1 MPCPPPAGRVVPL
14 LPIHKDQFVTSDRM
28 KVPDGGSAFA
38 QAFQLCPEVAV
49 VLWDAPARLP
59 ALGKFTLA
67 MQSQS
72 VPLVSMTLPRADGG
86 QCVLWATK
94 TGSQPEDAQI
104 AATDGSMPQAF
115 VLQPAARLPLLD
127 VEALLGKLSPEGRVK
142 FLHNLLTVWRSAFRL
157 SRDELFCSVVEDAV
171 FTLVP
176 EPRLASSVC
185 QIAPR
190 RYLVETDVSPE
201 LGEIRGIY
209 SIGTSSVLRLPSQ
222 FVVGRGPERGRQS
235 CHFILDTPHP
245 SRPLHVMFLGKK
257 GIAVRHLPNCTPR
270 YPGLPK
276 WWAEQRGDSGLR
288 DFVVRQLSSLPGSG
302 PATAIDLQQR
312 APLPARQVAKSQTHA
327 AIDLALSLQDG
338 LLAGGWTRDPT
349 STLAGIDYL
358 REDGTVL
365 PLDGNWYEFPAWS
378 REAKTSAKTE
388 VTGFIAWLPLKEP
401 LGPLLQPRFQLR
413 LASGAVKSLVPKPQ
427 PVEPGAQRNR
437 ILRAVPPQH
446 AVDAAFRT
454 ILAPALQSVEHA
466 LGKTISVDHTKDY
479 GEPRKKPL
487 VSLVIPLYR
496 VLDFLR
502 FQLSGM
508 ATDRWLAKNA
518 EIIFV
523 LDSPEIED
531 ETKHM
536 LGGLHILHDLP
547 MKLVVMNRN
556 GGYARACNVGA
567 RFARGKILVML
578 NSDVVPRDP
587 GWLQLLAR
595 PLLEQRQIG
604 AIGPKLI
611 FEDGSLQHAGLY
623 FGRDQ
628 RDIWLNH
635 HFYKGMP
642 GRYPPAQVARDV
654 PGVTGACLVTLRET
668 YERVGGYS
676 EDYVI
681 GDYEDSDICLKI
693 RRLGLQIAYEP
704 AACLY
709 HFERRS
715 IGRSQDYTRG
725 VASQYNSWLHTQRW
739 DDDIA
744 ALMPAYG
751 DGPGGKAAST
761 ENEATERNAA

>member
-1 MPCPPPAGRVVPL
+1 M
-14 LPIHKDQFVTSDRM
+14 TSDRS
-28 KVPDGGSAFA
+28 KVAGGGSSLA
-38 QAFQLCPEVAV
+38 QAFQLCSEVAV
-49 VLWDAPARLP
+49 VAWDIPPQLP

-67 MQSQS
+67 MQSRP

-86 QCVLWATK
+86 QCVLWAVK
-94 TGSQPEDAQI
+94 PGHDAEDVQI
-104 AATDGSMPQAF
+104 ATADGSPLQPLT
-115 VLQPAARLPLLD
+115 LQPAARLPLLD
-127 VEALLGKLSPEGRVK
+127 VETLLGKLSPEGRVK
-142 FLHNLLTVWRSAFRL
+142 FLNSLLTVWRSAFRL

-171 FTLVP
+171 FSLVP
-176 EPRLASSVC
+176 APRLASSVC

-190 RYLVETDVSPE
+190 RYLVETDMSPD
-201 LGEIRGIY
+201 LGEITGIY
-209 SIGTSSVLRLPSQ
+209 AIGASSVARLPLQ
-222 FVVGRGPERGRQS
+222 FVVASGAERGWQS
-235 CHFILDTPHP
+235 CHFILDTPQP
-245 SRPLHVMFLGKK
+245 ARPFHIMFLGKR
-257 GIAVRHLPNCTPR
+257 GIAVRNLPNCNPR
-270 YPGLPK
+270 HPDFQK
-276 WWAEQRGDSGLR
+276 WWAEQRGGTGLR
-288 DFVVRQLSSLPGSG
+288 DFVVRQLSTMAGSG
-302 PATAIDLQQR
+302 TAVAIDLQQR
-312 APLPARQVAKSQTHA
+312 APLPARQVARPQMHA
-327 AIDLALSLQDG
+327 AVDLALALPDG
-338 LLAGGWTRDPT
+338 LLAGGWTNDQT

-358 REDGTVL
+358 KEDGTAL
-365 PLDGNWYEFPAWS
+365 PLDGNWYEFAAWS
-378 REAKTSAKTE
+378 REAKTDAKTA
-388 VTGFIAWLPLKEP
+388 VTGFVAWLPLNEP

-413 LASGAVKSLVPKPQ
+413 LASGAVKPLAPKPQ

-446 AVDAAFRT
+446 AVDDAFRT
-454 ILAPALQSVEHA
+454 ILAPALQSVERS

-479 GEPRKKPL
+479 GQPRKAPL
-487 VSLVIPLYR
+487 VSIVVPLYR

-508 ATDRWLAKNA
+508 ATDPWLAENA

-556 GGYARACNVGA
+556 GGYARACNAGA
-567 RFARGKILVML
+567 RFARGTVLVML
-578 NSDVVPRDP
+578 NSDVVPREP

-595 PLLEQRQIG
+595 PLLEQRKLG

-628 RDIWLNH
+628 RGIWLNH

-642 GRYPPAQVARDV
+642 GRYPPAQGARNV

-668 YERVGGYS
+668 YERVDGYT

-681 GDYEDSDICLKI
+681 GDYEDSDLCLKI
-693 RRLGLQIAYEP
+693 RRLGLEIAYEP

-715 IGRSQDYTRG
+715 ISRSQDYMRG
-725 VASQYNSWLHTQRW
+725 VASQYNSWLHTERW
-739 DDDIA
+739 EDDIA
-744 ALMPAYG
+744 ALMPAYSLG
-751 DGPGGKAAST
+751 AGANGAFMDT
-761 ENEATERNAA
+761 EATKRNAA